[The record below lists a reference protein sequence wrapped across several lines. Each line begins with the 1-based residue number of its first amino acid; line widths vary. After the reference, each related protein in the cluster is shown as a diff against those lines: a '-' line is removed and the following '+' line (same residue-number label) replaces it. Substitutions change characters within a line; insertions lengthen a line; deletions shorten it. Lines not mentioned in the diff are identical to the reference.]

1 MQETPEAVSGRKR
14 DRKLI
19 NSVLLISVVAVLLS
33 WVAVRQVEHHVLL
46 DESSERAVG
55 WARFLQDN
63 LSGLDEILM
72 SGLISAEDQQV
83 LDFSRQA
90 GGVLRYEFL
99 TSGGVTV
106 HSSWAGDLTKPAHYV
121 DLQTVLKEGKHVASL
136 YTRGSTERG
145 NTIIGQAYAPI
156 LTSGRIGGA
165 IMIEVDVSA
174 RASSLRSAANVGLFG
189 LVMLLIIIGG
199 LCSIFVRQNMLDRD
213 AELLRVQRTRA
224 ALQESEERF
233 RIIAETVPIPLNIAS
248 LETGQIRYANTHMG
262 RILGLPPD
270 QSCEGRLVQ
279 DFYADPTERQR
290 IIAAL
295 KRSGYVRDYE
305 LNVKRADGSPGL
317 VLVSMQAI
325 TYQDEPAVCVGLQ
338 DITERN
344 RTQEEL
350 RQAKEAADAA
360 NRTKSSFLATM
371 SHELRT
377 PMNGVLGMVGLLL
390 RTDLTPKQTHYA
402 ERIKQSGDTLLGLLN
417 NLLDI
422 SKIESGRVELE
433 NTNFNLRQVVDGVA
447 TLMESRARAKDLD
460 FEVDIE
466 EVAAT
471 ELIGDP
477 VRIQQV
483 LFNLVGNAIKFT
495 EKGRIAINVEQT
507 PRGNRSCLLR
517 FEVRDE
523 GIGIDPE
530 KMPILFEK
538 FTQADA
544 STTRVYGGTGLGL
557 AICKELAELM
567 GGEIGVDSAPGKG
580 STFWFTVLCGIKSGS
595 KAPAPAP
602 RHLQDPVADLRLDRK
617 LRFLVAEDNPVNQ
630 EIISAILEDDG
641 HQVEV
646 VANGLEAVDA
656 VRNAPYDIVLMD
668 IHMPELDGVA
678 AAKKIRDLGGRMA
691 DIPIIALT
699 ADAMVGDREFYIA
712 SGMNDYTS
720 KPLNLNDLYSAI
732 RRHV

>member
-19 NSVLLISVVAVLLS
+19 NLVLLISVVAVLLS

-99 TSGGVTV
+99 TAGGVTV
-106 HSSWAGDLTKPAHYV
+106 HSSWAGDLTKPEHYV
-121 DLQTVLKEGKHVASL
+121 NLQTVLKEGKHVASL

-174 RASSLRSAANVGLFG
+174 RASSLRSAANAGLFG

-233 RIIAETVPIPLNIAS
+233 RIIAETVPIPLNITS

-262 RILGLPPD
+262 RIVGLPPD
-270 QSCEGRLVQ
+270 QSCEGRLIQ
-279 DFYADPTERQR
+279 DFYADPSERRQ

-305 LNVKRADGSPGL
+305 LSIKRADGSLGL

-325 TYQDEPAVCVGLQ
+325 NYQDEPAVCVGLQ

-466 EVAAT
+466 EAAAT

-507 PRGNRSCLLR
+507 RQGKRSCLLR
-517 FEVRDE
+517 FEVRDQ

-557 AICKELAELM
+557 AICKELVELM
-567 GGEIGVDSAPGKG
+567 GGEIGVDSTPGKG
-580 STFWFTVLCGIKSGS
+580 SKFWFTVLCGIKSGS
-595 KAPAPAP
+595 KAAAPPP
-602 RHLQDPVADLRLDRK
+602 RRPQDPVADLRIDRK

-641 HQVEV
+641 HHVEV

-656 VRNAPYDIVLMD
+656 VQNAPYDIVLMD

-691 DIPIIALT
+691 DLPIIALT
-699 ADAMVGDREFYIA
+699 ADAMVGDREFYMA